1 VVVPNVAFTFVLIL
15 RGIFIDVSR
24 HICGT
29 VLLLLSFSFQCNV
42 LQIVV
47 CRFVLMSFDHCLSL
61 IYLRFLIALMISSN
75 FSYRVSRHIL
85 GVISYRVSSHILG
98 VISDV
103 ILLFRF
109 TYILRVLF

>member
-1 VVVPNVAFTFVLIL
+1 
-15 RGIFIDVSR
+15 
-24 HICGT
+24 
-29 VLLLLSFSFQCNV
+29 
-42 LQIVV
+42 
-47 CRFVLMSFDHCLSL
+47 MSFDHGLSF

-85 GVISYRVSSHILG
+85 GVISYRVSRHILGVISYRVSRHILG
-98 VISDV
+98 VISDA